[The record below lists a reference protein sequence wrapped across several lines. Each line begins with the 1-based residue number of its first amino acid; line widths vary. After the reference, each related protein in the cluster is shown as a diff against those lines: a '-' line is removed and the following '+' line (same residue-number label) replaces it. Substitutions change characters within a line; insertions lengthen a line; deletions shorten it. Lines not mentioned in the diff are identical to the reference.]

1 MVTDNMA
8 GLFATPEQYQQAQR
22 AQVQAQLAREAEM
35 DPYQR
40 VNYLAGMSGYGLGKL
55 AGGALGIQDPQLKL
69 QSMRQQVLQGLDP
82 NDVTSITKAAQAL
95 AQAGDQQG
103 AMQLSQRALEIRNV
117 ESQITGRTTER
128 EAQRLMQL
136 QLAQEKNQTA
146 RDIAA
151 ERAQTSKEI
160 ATDRNAIMAEIA
172 KANAS
177 LRGANSDVQRQLI
190 EQRIQDLQG
199 KADEKQQTLQAQ
211 AQGRVASFESAI
223 DTLDLVAKHPG
234 KKDVVGAL
242 TGGVMSIIPGTNAA
256 GFASQLET
264 FKAQTFIPQV
274 AALKG
279 MGALSNAEG
288 QKLTAAV
295 GALDVKMKPAEFDA
309 AIARIKADLEAA
321 KQRAMKTP
329 GMPKQ
334 PTTSFNSVDEA
345 MKANL
350 PKGTTITVNGRRAV
364 VE

>member
-1 MVTDNMA
+1 MATQDSMIA
-8 GLFATPEQYQQAQR
+8 GLFTTPEQYQQAQSQAALQRGVELAKLDPFQR
-22 AQVQAQLAREAEM
+22 ASAQL
-35 DPYQR
+35 YQ
-40 VNYLAGMSGYGLGKL
+40 GGYL
-55 AGGALGIQDPQLKL
+55 AGGAIGGALGGQDPQLQL

-103 AMQLSQRALEIRNV
+103 AMQLSQRALQIRDT
-117 ESQITGRTTER
+117 ESQISGRTTER

-190 EQRIQDLQG
+190 EQRIQDLQS
-199 KADEKQQTLQAQ
+199 KADEKQQALQSQ
-211 AQGRVASFESAI
+211 AQGRVAAFDSAV
-223 DTLDLVAKHPG
+223 DTLDLLSKHPG
-234 KKDVVGAL
+234 KKSVVGTL
-242 TGGVMSIIPGTNAA
+242 SGGVLSMVPGTDAA

-274 AALKG
+274 SALKG
-279 MGALSNAEG
+279 MGALSDAEG
-288 QKLTAAV
+288 KKLTAAV
-295 GALDVKMKPAEFDA
+295 GALDIKMKPAEFDA
-309 AIARIKADLEAA
+309 SVARIKADLQAA
-321 KQRAMKTP
+321 RQRAATLP
-329 GMPKQ
+329 GMGKQ
-334 PTTSFNSVDEA
+334 QPAGGAT
-345 MKANL
+345 
-350 PKGTTITVNGRRAV
+350 AV
-364 VE
+364 KKWSDL

>member
-1 MVTDNMA
+1 MAADSMVA
-8 GLFATPEQYQQAQR
+8 GLFSTPEQYQQAQSQAALNRGVELAKLDPFQR
-22 AQVQAQLAREAEM
+22 ASAQL
-35 DPYQR
+35 YQ
-40 VNYLAGMSGYGLGKL
+40 GGYL
-55 AGGALGIQDPQLKL
+55 AGGAIGGALGGQDPQLQL

-103 AMQLSQRALEIRNV
+103 AMQLSQRALQIRDT
-117 ESQITGRTTER
+117 ESQISGRTTER

-190 EQRIQDLQG
+190 EQRIQDLQS
-199 KADEKQQTLQAQ
+199 KADEKQQALQSQ
-211 AQGRVASFESAI
+211 AQGRVAAFDSAV
-223 DTLDLVAKHPG
+223 DTLDLLSKHPG
-234 KKDVVGAL
+234 KKAVVGTL
-242 TGGVMSIIPGTNAA
+242 SGGVLSMVPGTDAA

-274 AALKG
+274 SALKG
-279 MGALSNAEG
+279 MGALSDAEG
-288 QKLTAAV
+288 KKLTAAV
-295 GALDVKMKPAEFDA
+295 GALDTKMKPAEFDA
-309 AIARIKADLEAA
+309 SVARIKADLQAA
-321 KQRAMKTP
+321 RQRAATLP
-329 GMPKQ
+329 GMGKQ
-334 PTTSFNSVDEA
+334 QSTG
-345 MKANL
+345 
-350 PKGTTITVNGRRAV
+350 GTTAV
-364 VE
+364 KKWSDL